1 MRKNVVNALGAI
13 VGVIFAA
20 CSEKAGLEEAMSSDM
35 VALEISVPIAH
46 TKVTA
51 AADETSISNY
61 QVFVYD
67 ASDHLEAYVNQNS
80 SSISLE
86 CTVGT
91 KTVVVLCNAPAI
103 EEVTTLS
110 DMMKLKSS
118 LSDNEIGSFVMSGRV
133 SSVITTSSTGVTVPV
148 SRLVSKVRLSKLETE
163 FEIPQYQS
171 MPFKVSSVY
180 LINVP
185 ADKYYITTGSVTEW
199 YNKTKYD
206 SSDEN
211 SLLFDNMG
219 DLLVTSSASY
229 DKKNTFYCYPNP
241 ESNDNFSSTWSPR
254 HTRLVVEALLGD
266 TRYYYPVTLP
276 EIESNK
282 IYDVNLKITRPGS
295 SLPDIEVD
303 KFAVGFTVQVKD
315 WEIGASVSEEI

>member
-13 VGVIFAA
+13 VGVVFAA

-61 QVFVYD
+61 QVFLYD

-103 EEVTTLS
+103 EDVTTLS

-133 SSVITTSSTGVTVPV
+133 SSVITTSSTEVTVPV

-206 SSDEN
+206 SSDDN
-211 SLLFDNMG
+211 SLLFDGMG
-219 DLLVTSSASY
+219 DMLVTSSASY

>member
-13 VGVIFAA
+13 VGVVFAA

-103 EEVTTLS
+103 EDVTTLS

-133 SSVITTSSTGVTVPV
+133 SSVITTSSTEVTVPV

-206 SSDEN
+206 SSDDN
-211 SLLFDNMG
+211 SLLFDGMG
-219 DLLVTSSASY
+219 DMLVTSSASY

>member
-1 MRKNVVNALGAI
+1 MKKNVFSALCAIFGVVFTSCTEKTGLKEGAAADI
-13 VGVIFAA
+13 VTIEV
-20 CSEKAGLEEAMSSDM
+20 
-35 VALEISVPIAH
+35 SVPIEQ

-51 AADETSISNY
+51 VADETSISNY

-67 ASDHLEAYVNQNS
+67 ASGHLEAYVNQNS
-80 SSISLE
+80 SAISLE
-86 CTVGT
+86 CTVGA
-91 KTVVVLCNAPAI
+91 KTVVVLCNAPSVDG
-103 EEVTTLS
+103 VTSLS
-110 DMMKLKSS
+110 DMLKLKSS
-118 LSDNEIGSFVMSGRV
+118 LSDNGPGSFVMSGRI

-148 SRLVSKVRLSKLETE
+148 TRLVSKVRLSKLETE

-185 ADKYYITTGSVTEW
+185 ADRFYIASGSVSEW

-219 DLLVTSSASY
+219 DLLVTSSAPY
-229 DKKNTFYCYPNP
+229 GKRNTFYCYPNP

-254 HTRLVVEALLGD
+254 HTRLVVEALLGEN
-266 TRYYYPVTLP
+266 RYYYPVTLP

-303 KFAVGFTVQVKD
+303 KFAIGFSVQVKD
-315 WEIGASVSEEI
+315 WETGASVSEEI

>member
-13 VGVIFAA
+13 VGVVFAA

-46 TKVTA
+46 TKVTS

-199 YNKTKYD
+199 YNKTIYD
-206 SSDEN
+206 SSDDN
-211 SLLFDNMG
+211 SLLFDGMG
-219 DLLVTSSASY
+219 DMLVTSSASY

>member
-13 VGVIFAA
+13 VGVVFAA

-103 EEVTTLS
+103 EDVTTLS

-133 SSVITTSSTGVTVPV
+133 SSVITTSSTEVTVPV

>member
-1 MRKNVVNALGAI
+1 M
-13 VGVIFAA
+13 
-20 CSEKAGLEEAMSSDM
+20 
-35 VALEISVPIAH
+35 
-46 TKVTA
+46 
-51 AADETSISNY
+51 
-61 QVFVYD
+61 
-67 ASDHLEAYVNQNS
+67 
-80 SSISLE
+80 
-86 CTVGT
+86 
-91 KTVVVLCNAPAI
+91 
-103 EEVTTLS
+103 
-110 DMMKLKSS
+110 
-118 LSDNEIGSFVMSGRV
+118 
-133 SSVITTSSTGVTVPV
+133 
-148 SRLVSKVRLSKLETE
+148 
-163 FEIPQYQS
+163 
-171 MPFKVSSVY
+171 
-180 LINVP
+180 P

-206 SSDEN
+206 SSDDN
-211 SLLFDNMG
+211 SLLFDGMG
-219 DLLVTSSASY
+219 DMLVTSSASY